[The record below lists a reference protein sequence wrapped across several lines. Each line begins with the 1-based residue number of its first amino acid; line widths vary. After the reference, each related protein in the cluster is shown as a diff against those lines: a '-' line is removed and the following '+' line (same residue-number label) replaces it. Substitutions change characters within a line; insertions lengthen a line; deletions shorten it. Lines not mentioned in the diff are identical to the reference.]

1 MESAPSVPVPWH
13 ATAGTYWGR
22 LSPSFEAYLEES
34 GILLIFIKHSI
45 DFFRC
50 ESALLLEKEKK
61 ILNMVFC
68 AHFLSLTLDG
78 LNCTAPMALLLA
90 SVSGDTMS
98 ADSTAN
104 LQSSSSTLLE
114 WSGDYHTGKYFAE
127 LAGLGLQLLILWQR
141 RTSLWGAVNLFFCWC

>member
-1 MESAPSVPVPWH
+1 ML
-13 ATAGTYWGR
+13 T
-22 LSPSFEAYLEES
+22 
-34 GILLIFIKHSI
+34 FIKHSI

-114 WSGDYHTGKYFAE
+114 
-127 LAGLGLQLLILWQR
+127 
-141 RTSLWGAVNLFFCWC
+141 